1 MSATQKQA
9 EAGKLRIDKWLWAAR
24 FFKTRSLAIAA
35 IEAGKVE
42 VNETR
47 VKPAKTIDIS
57 DLVAIRL
64 GPYQFVVEVLAL
76 SDKRGPAPQ
85 AQKLY
90 KETDE
95 SAKRREELAFQR
107 KAQAQNET
115 REGRPTKKE
124 RRDFDKFESGA
135 WE

>member
-1 MSATQKQA
+1 MPATQNKT

-35 IEAGKVE
+35 IESGKVE

-47 VKPAKTIDIS
+47 VKPAKTIDVG
-57 DLVAIRL
+57 DMVAIRL

-90 KETDE
+90 KETAE
-95 SAKRREELAFQR
+95 GAKHREELALQR

-124 RRDFDKFESGA
+124 RRDIEKFKSGA
-135 WE
+135 W